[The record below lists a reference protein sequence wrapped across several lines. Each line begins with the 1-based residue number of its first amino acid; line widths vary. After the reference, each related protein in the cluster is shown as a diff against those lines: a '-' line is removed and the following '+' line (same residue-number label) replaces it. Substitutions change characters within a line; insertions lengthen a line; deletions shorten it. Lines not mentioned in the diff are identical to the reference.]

1 MGMNGT
7 STERIS
13 TDTTMRPAHAINKQ
27 QTNEPVHLNE
37 FEASLAMQLLRSVDE
52 RIASAARRIFSN
64 VTTTTSHL
72 AESISTS
79 AQDINNINYSSAT
92 DECNGISKADKF
104 NKECDTDKAKDTQLD
119 LESKDT
125 STQTKK
131 TSKKNIDA
139 QASNERL
146 LRSRERNRIHARRTR
161 QRKKEHMQFL
171 QQQIDE
177 LRDEQI
183 KLKQVINEK
192 STANIL
198 LDMCGN
204 ASDDQI
210 VPDQVDDPE
219 VDTLLKRPTEEIPTV
234 PKANVL
240 PALILPRQGRKGKV
254 QAGDDVEEGKSNDLV
269 TSPMLQ
275 AQTESKDDINY
286 ELLAKDRSACT
297 DAELDKIR
305 RERNRMHAK
314 RTRDRKRILME
325 EMQGIIKTLDAENRK
340 LKEHAGILSCSQTT
354 DSSPV
359 STQSL
364 PAVDPPKLSVET
376 SSHTKSALE
385 SPKVA
390 SLKEEPQLNG
400 KAISFHQLNN
410 LLAAVTA
417 FEGAESV
424 SESKRGHE
432 GKEDDVDDDCN
443 HVSKRMCLNASG
455 TSANE
460 LNSGSSSKS

>member
-1 MGMNGT
+1 MNST

-13 TDTTMRPAHAINKQ
+13 EDKTMRPVHVINQ
-27 QTNEPVHLNE
+27 PQSNEPVHLNE

-64 VTTTTSHL
+64 VTTTTPHL

-79 AQDINNINYSSAT
+79 TEDIHNINYSSAT
-92 DECNGISKADKF
+92 DESNGGSKGDNF
-104 NKECDTDKAKDTQLD
+104 NKSCDYDEVKDNPLGP
-119 LESKDT
+119 ESKDS

-131 TSKKNIDA
+131 TAKKSADA
-139 QASNERL
+139 QTSSDRL

-161 QRKKEHMQFL
+161 QRKKEHMQSL

-177 LRDEQI
+177 LRDEQV

-198 LDMCGN
+198 LDMCSSSG
-204 ASDDQI
+204 DDQS
-210 VPDQVDDPE
+210 VPDKVDDPE
-219 VDTLLKRPTEEIPTV
+219 VDKLLKRPAEEIPTV

-240 PALILPRQGRKGKV
+240 PALILPRQGRKGKT
-254 QAGDDVEEGKSNDLV
+254 QAGDDIDEKNSNDLV

-275 AQTESKDDINY
+275 AQTGNKDDINY

-297 DAELDKIR
+297 VAELDKIR

-325 EMQGIIKTLDAENRK
+325 EMQGIIKTLEGENRK
-340 LKEHAGILSCSQTT
+340 LKEHAGIWSGSETT

-359 STQSL
+359 STQSHS
-364 PAVDPPKLSVET
+364 AVDPPKLSIET
-376 SSHTKSALE
+376 SSETKSALE
-385 SPKVA
+385 SPKMT
-390 SLKEEPQLNG
+390 SLKEPQVNG

-417 FEGAESV
+417 FEGRETV
-424 SESKRGHE
+424 FGSKSGHE
-432 GKEDDVDDDCN
+432 DKEDDDCK
-443 HVSKRMCLNASG
+443 HVSKRMCLNATETLTNG
-455 TSANE
+455 
-460 LNSGSSSKS
+460 LNAGITKSC